1 MLDMQE
7 VRNTIEE
14 LEAGDTNFNNC
25 QKLAILYTVRNN
37 YNAGGYVDK
46 VESELSDILPQY
58 RNYCKVKRAFQL
70 QQVTSDK
77 VIFSMHNVCKEI
89 REFIQ
94 TLYSNTDIPE
104 EREELKTMVQG
115 LEGVF

>member
-14 LEAGDTNFNNC
+14 LEAGDTNFSNC
-25 QKLAILYTVRNN
+25 QKLAALYTVRNN
-37 YNAGGYVDK
+37 YNVGGYTDK

-70 QQVTSDK
+70 QEATPDK
-77 VIFSMHNVCKEI
+77 VISSMNIVCKEI
-89 REFIQ
+89 QEFIQ
-94 TLYSNTDIPE
+94 TLYSNTDLPE
-104 EREELKTMVQG
+104 EREQLKNMLSILQG
-115 LEGVF
+115 AF